1 MATVISTILNGWKW
15 LWRTKINLPPLP
27 VGLFAICLILVALGG
42 PWLVDRV
49 RSALTPDPPPAT
61 VETVTRIRAFDL
73 PNLLEQPVNVPVT
86 IETFQPK
93 DPVQTIDTCISSPV
107 GMDFALIP
115 TRLGWPVFEVSD
127 DQLKLALWQDNQWRR
142 YTYRIASSKRVRP
155 FAGMQVSTLGYGPYI
170 GLEAVKG
177 RLSLSVDVARNFA
190 TFGPD
195 IGGSPWQV
203 RAGLRVML

>member
-1 MATVISTILNGWKW
+1 MTAILTIIKTAWRW
-15 LWRTKINLPPLP
+15 LWKTNIDLPPLP
-27 VGLFAICLILVALGG
+27 VGLYVICLIGIALGG
-42 PWLVDRV
+42 PWLLDRA
-49 RSALTPDPPPAT
+49 RDALTPDPPPAT
-61 VETVTRIRAFDL
+61 VEYIERLRPFDL
-73 PNLLEQPVNVPVT
+73 PNLMRKPLQVPVT
-86 IETFQPK
+86 VETFTPK
-93 DPVQTIDTCISSPV
+93 QPVQTIDTCISAPV
-107 GMDFALIP
+107 GLDFALIP

-170 GLEAVKG
+170 GLEAGKG
-177 RLSLSVDVARNFA
+177 RLNLSVDVSRILA